1 MNEIIEYV
9 TIMMKYGIKHKIL
22 GFETSEVGFETF
34 YMELEI
40 VRREAY
46 ELRRIFIGEGYL

>member
-9 TIMMKYGIKHKIL
+9 TRMMKYGIKHKIL

-34 YMELEI
+34 YMEWEI
-40 VRREAY
+40 VRREG
-46 ELRRIFIGEGYL
+46 I